1 VCCPKK
7 IDPLYI
13 FDPAS
18 IMATAQSAVP
28 TTNTCSNKRKLPLL
42 PSPYTYE
49 RVYSSYKRQ
58 WDEYKESFPR
68 HVEVTDLAWYENE
81 EEDARYLLGCTSRGQ
96 IAVWRLPQPN
106 NDNQDAIDSINTSPV
121 ARVQVSSKPLTSI
134 QKFGEKKDS
143 ILVAGDEGITTVKV
157 KDILQSAD
165 LTSDMVWWNKSSS
178 NPIQQAKIYNG
189 NVFGVS
195 PSGDAY
201 KFDLNTSD
209 LVSSYKIPSGEIF
222 TSSVMGLVQPS
233 ASSTNSPLLLVGGN
247 RSSTV
252 SIWDVAKDRGMESLQ
267 LSLSEQKT
275 KKKSYFVFGKS
286 QSSAQSNVTSIHISE
301 HWWTF
306 AGGQHAHQPLEGG
319 FMSTYHG
326 PTRSMVAC
334 TQTRECIQQVASHDN
349 GLVTVGNEG
358 VVSFW
363 DSAYSLQ
370 RTHRVWSSPPS
381 GRAIA
386 ISRSSINT
394 ILAIG
399 GVGPKV
405 DLLEEYCKIQT
416 LTL

>member
-1 VCCPKK
+1 
-7 IDPLYI
+7 
-13 FDPAS
+13 
-18 IMATAQSAVP
+18 MATAQSTVP

-42 PSPYTYE
+42 PSPYTHE
-49 RVYSSYKRQ
+49 RACSSYKRQ
-58 WDEYKESFPR
+58 WGEYKKSFTR
-68 HVEVTDLAWYENE
+68 HVEVTDLAWYEDE

-106 NDNQDAIDSINTSPV
+106 NDHQYAMESLNTNPV
-121 ARVQVSSKPLTSI
+121 ATIQVSSKPLTSI

-143 ILVAGDEGITTVKV
+143 ILVTGDEGITTVKFQ
-157 KDILQSAD
+157 DLLQSAD
-165 LTSDMVWWNKSSS
+165 LTADSVWWNKSIS

-195 PSGDAY
+195 PTGDAY
-201 KFDLNTSD
+201 KFDLNTND
-209 LVSSYKIPSGEIF
+209 LVSSYKIPSGEIS
-222 TSSVMGLVQPS
+222 TSSVMGLVEPS
-233 ASSTNSPLLLVGGN
+233 ESSTNSPLLLVGGN

-252 SIWDVAKDRGMESLQ
+252 SIWDVAKDRGMDSLQ

-275 KKKSYFVFGKS
+275 KKSSYFVFGKS
-286 QSSAQSNVTSIHISE
+286 QSSAQSNVTSMHISE

-306 AGGQHAHQPLEGG
+306 AGGQHAHKPLEGG
-319 FMSTYHG
+319 FLSTYHG

-334 TQTRECIQQVASHDN
+334 TQTRECIQQIASHDN

-370 RTHRVWSSPPS
+370 RTHRVWSSSPS
-381 GRAIA
+381 GCAIA
-386 ISRSSINT
+386 IPRSSINT
-394 ILAIG
+394 TLAVG

-405 DLLEEYCKIQT
+405 DLLQDCCKIQT